1 MMTNNYQLIAK
12 LKGHKNDDPPSI
24 CFIPHSNCLVTAEK
38 YYEVDKLVN
47 NEEPIQGDDPTAAP
61 SYITQNSKAGSYE
74 KFATR
79 KKTNDQK
86 CEIIIWNL
94 QRDMIELYSRRPPW
108 NV

>member
-47 NEEPIQGDDPTAAP
+47 NEEPI
-61 SYITQNSKAGSYE
+61 
-74 KFATR
+74 
-79 KKTNDQK
+79 
-86 CEIIIWNL
+86 
-94 QRDMIELYSRRPPW
+94 
-108 NV
+108 